1 MADQERIVSLE
12 LLSKRYLLR
21 LGTIE
26 KLLLNRPKIAIPL
39 HDNTP
44 LITGMLHLLCS
55 TLQVCAIVF

>member
-12 LLSKRYLLR
+12 LLSKRYL

-39 HDNTP
+39 HDDTP
-44 LITGMLHLLCS
+44 LVTGVLHLL
-55 TLQVCAIVF
+55 